1 MGIIHTPSDRSQ
13 GEARGADSAGAGRAP
28 GRASLTGGMVQRKAG
43 GAGAGAALGGGGIQL
58 PEGLRGGDGGAQEAA
73 AGGLTS
79 AGSSL
84 PHLGAIQQSF
94 GRHDVSTVV
103 AHQGEQADAACDAL
117 GARAY
122 AFGSEVAF
130 GADSADLHTAA
141 HEAAHVVQQR
151 GGVQLAGGVGQAG
164 DIYEQHADQVAD
176 IVVQGGSAEAL
187 LDQMSPGGGTS
198 GAVQRS
204 VVQRDPQP
212 AGGGG
217 AAQAGN
223 TDQYGILMGELAG
236 FTEGDASLGPLE
248 LTAAFV
254 TNDVAVPERVKFG
267 PASEMTRV
275 VRNDEGLMTA
285 RRAHAATGA
294 NSHYCRFGVFQFL
307 RETSQGSLTM
317 HMIGSYNVRMAD
329 TPDGKVLFVVENA
342 TGRQSGTRN
351 PITGR
356 GATPDVDRAHSEWF
370 GTIHQRYYWIED
382 KYQSNLLD
390 DALAWLG
397 VF

>member
-1 MGIIHTPSDRSQ
+1 MFLFPHWMSGNHRS
-13 GEARGADSAGAGRAP
+13 AATTSLRAELFSSEQLQQHAVHLATRHRIDP
-28 GRASLTGGMVQRKAG
+28 KG
-43 GAGAGAALGGGGIQL
+43 GANRLLQRLAA
-58 PEGLRGGDGGAQEAA
+58 
-73 AGGLTS
+73 
-79 AGSSL
+79 
-84 PHLGAIQQSF
+84 
-94 GRHDVSTVV
+94 
-103 AHQGEQADAACDAL
+103 
-117 GARAY
+117 
-122 AFGSEVAF
+122 
-130 GADSADLHTAA
+130 
-141 HEAAHVVQQR
+141 
-151 GGVQLAGGVGQAG
+151 
-164 DIYEQHADQVAD
+164 
-176 IVVQGGSAEAL
+176 
-187 LDQMSPGGGTS
+187 
-198 GAVQRS
+198 
-204 VVQRDPQP
+204 
-212 AGGGG
+212 
-217 AAQAGN
+217 
-223 TDQYGILMGELAG
+223 
-236 FTEGDASLGPLE
+236 
-248 LTAAFV
+248 
-254 TNDVAVPERVKFG
+254 NDVAVPERVKFG